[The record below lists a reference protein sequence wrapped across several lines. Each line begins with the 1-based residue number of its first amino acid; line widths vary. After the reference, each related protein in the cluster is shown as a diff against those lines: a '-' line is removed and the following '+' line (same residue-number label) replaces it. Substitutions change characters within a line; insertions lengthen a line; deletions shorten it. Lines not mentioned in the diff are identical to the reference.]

1 MSPSEQIYLL
11 VENLTLGVALLE
23 AVERGIMTARLVSS
37 QSEFIASDLTV
48 AKPMIPL
55 EVTDNSDLIRRGN
68 NQVRAAFACS
78 IIETDR
84 IMRSVCGD
92 IPDSNCSTELETAH
106 CIISLIAE
114 AFRNGLMTPIW
125 RCPNNYRKLFAVDS
139 ANFMLDTSELDG
151 KELCWSDFG
160 GIQRYVDLLQYC
172 ATVIP
177 YSHIHNSSITPEQL
191 KYDIVA
197 KPKEAP
203 TFQMAPK
210 DALGDFVEN
219 TCIVG
224 AEKMVMAKDLYS
236 SYLEWC
242 VEYGY
247 QPVGQ
252 RSFGMKLTS
261 AGFERRRRGRGRHWW
276 VGIAVSE
283 GSLVMA

>member
-1 MSPSEQIYLL
+1 MSPSEHISLL

-55 EVTDNSDLIRRGN
+55 EVTDNADLIRRGN

-78 IIETDR
+78 IMETDR

-92 IPDSNCSTELETAH
+92 IPDSNCSTELETTH

-114 AFRNGLMTPIW
+114 AFRDGLMTPTW
-125 RCPNNYRKLFAVDS
+125 RCPKDYQKLFAVDS
-139 ANFMLDTSELDG
+139 ANFVLDTSELDG
-151 KELCWSDFG
+151 KELCWNDFG
-160 GIQRYVDLLQYC
+160 GIQRYIDLLQYC
-172 ATVIP
+172 ATAIASGNTN
-177 YSHIHNSSITPEQL
+177 YTSITPEQL

-197 KPKEAP
+197 KPEETP
-203 TFQMAPK
+203 TFQMSPK
-210 DALGDFVEN
+210 DSLGDFVEN
-219 TCIVG
+219 TCTVG
-224 AEKMVMAKDLYS
+224 SEEMVMAKDLYS
-236 SYLEWC
+236 AYLEWC
-242 VEYGY
+242 AENGY

-276 VGIAVSE
+276 VGLAVSE